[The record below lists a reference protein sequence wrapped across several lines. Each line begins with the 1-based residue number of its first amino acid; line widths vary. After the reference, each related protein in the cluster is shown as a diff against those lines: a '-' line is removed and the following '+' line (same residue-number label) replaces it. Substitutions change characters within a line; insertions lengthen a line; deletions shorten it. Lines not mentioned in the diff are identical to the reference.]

1 MAKVCQVGHE
11 QIVLNMVAAAA
22 SPSDHVLRLLF
33 VARIVQ
39 DGGTAAIALIYP
51 YMDCA
56 LRSWCQPGFRQVAPQ
71 EFRHIAWSMVL
82 GIAYL
87 HNQGLVHSEI
97 NPDRVLLNGSGIGE
111 HAAANAS
118 MLSQTLQ
125 VCISGFSCLGS

>member
-1 MAKVCQVGHE
+1 
-11 QIVLNMVAAAA
+11 MVATAA
-22 SPSDHVLRLLF
+22 SLSDLVLRLLY

-56 LRSWCQPGFRQVAPQ
+56 LPSWCQPGFRQLAQQ
-71 EFRHIAWSMVL
+71 EFHHIAWSMVL

-87 HNQGLVHSEI
+87 HKQGLVHSEI
-97 NPDRVLLNGSGIGE
+97 NPDNVPLKGSGIWE

-125 VCISGFSCLGS
+125 VCMSGFSCLGS